1 MTPMVVLLQNVFLD
15 LRVVLFFYSILILL
29 LAQFFSIIGLG
40 NSNREGV
47 LKDLIANGTITNGS
61 KPGSEYNSVG
71 LFVGEI
77 LWTLRMSVGD
87 FSAIDAASYLTETD
101 FVIFWIVWLIT
112 ITLTT
117 VIFLNLIV
125 AEASAS
131 YSRVMESI
139 EKVIW

>member
-1 MTPMVVLLQNVFLD
+1 MVVLLQNVFFD
-15 LRVVLFFYSILILL
+15 LRVVIFFYSILILL

-40 NSNREGV
+40 NSSRDGT
-47 LKDLIANGTITNGS
+47 LKELIQNGTITNET
-61 KPGSEYNSVG
+61 KPGAEYNSVG

-87 FSAIDAASYLTETD
+87 FSAIDAASYLTDTD

-117 VIFLNLIV
+117 IIFLNLIV

-131 YSRVMESI
+131 YGRVMESI